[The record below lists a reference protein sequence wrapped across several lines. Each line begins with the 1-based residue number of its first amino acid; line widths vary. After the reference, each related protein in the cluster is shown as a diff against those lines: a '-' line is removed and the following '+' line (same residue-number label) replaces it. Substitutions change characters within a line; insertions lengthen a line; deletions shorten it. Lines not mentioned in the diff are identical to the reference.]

1 MMDDFPA
8 PVAEFLRRMAID
20 HRAPAY
26 LLASREGDLLTTGG
40 SLDHYGLNGLTAGAP
55 VEDQVLF
62 LFGELPLGAE
72 SRSIPFVQMDGMPA
86 TDVHLF
92 RGDEGD
98 WIVLLDAS
106 ESERNQQSMQQISY
120 DRSLNYERLEKEI
133 RKKEI
138 LLHCIVHDLAGPLMG
153 IRGGFELLSL
163 TETLSEQ
170 GRELVQIG
178 LRQSTRQET
187 LIREILQAFAS
198 EIEQF
203 EAFSIDPET
212 APDALAAAREVIALL
227 LPAFERHNARL
238 RLDPALNTDTNW
250 KVAGEKTRLER
261 IYSNL
266 IENALRHS
274 PAQST
279 VTVGLHNEGEQ
290 VLVTIDDEGPG
301 VPPEA
306 GAALFQK
313 FSQGKS
319 GKGKIGLGL
328 YFCRMTVEKWGGSI
342 GQENRA
348 EGGSRFWFRLPM
360 PREKGQSTE
369 QHTE

>member
-1 MMDDFPA
+1 MDEFPA

-26 LLASREGDLLTTGG
+26 LHSTREGDLVSSGG
-40 SLDHYGLNGLTAGAP
+40 CLERYGLSGLTPGAA

-62 LFGELPLGAE
+62 LFGELPLSE
-72 SRSIPFVQMDGMPA
+72 ENRSIPFVQMDGMPP

-98 WIVLLDAS
+98 WVVLLDAS
-106 ESERNQQSMQQISY
+106 ESERRQQQLQQISY
-120 DRSLNYERLEKEI
+120 DRSLDYEKLEKEI

-153 IRGGFELLSL
+153 IRGGFELISM
-163 TETLSEQ
+163 TETLTEQ

-203 EAFSIDPET
+203 EAFSLDPAT
-212 APDALAAAREVIALL
+212 APDAAHSAREVIALL
-227 LPAFERHNARL
+227 APAFERHNARL
-238 RLDPALNTDTNW
+238 QLDPAVDARADW
-250 KVAGEKTRLER
+250 KVVGEKTRLER
-261 IYSNL
+261 IFSNL
-266 IENALRHS
+266 IENALRHT

-279 VTVGLHNEGEQ
+279 VTVGLYDEGDKI
-290 VLVTIDDEGPG
+290 LLTIDDQGPG
-301 VPPEA
+301 VPDEV
-306 GAALFQK
+306 AATLFQK

-319 GKGKIGLGL
+319 GRGKIGLGL
-328 YFCRMTVEKWGGSI
+328 YFCRMTVEKWGGTI
-342 GQENRA
+342 GQENREA
-348 EGGSRFWFRLPM
+348 GGSRFWFRLPR
-360 PREKGQSTE
+360 PGANAEHAE
-369 QHTE
+369 